1 MSSNMAKEAE
11 KEVKSETLLSELDKA
26 FHELLLAQDLNPLR
40 KFEFDVLPLRNE
52 R

>member
-1 MSSNMAKEAE
+1 MFVMIAKNEQE
-11 KEVKSETLLSELDKA
+11 EVGSETLLSDSDKA

-40 KFEFDVLPLRNE
+40 KFEFEVLPLRNE